1 MELTIKDSKG
11 NPAGSVIFPWD
22 DIKKE
27 LKAELH
33 QERALLY
40 DATQEKEERDA
51 KLADADQRA
60 EKAEAE
66 LNDVREMVQGYTR
79 HQWIEIGVRLGFL
92 TAPDPAKADLND
104 AINSHPGEY
113 WLPEFK
119 VWLNPRVSVVED
131 AEVKDAE

>member
-66 LNDVREMVQGYTR
+66 LNDVREMVQNYTR
-79 HQWIEIGVRLGFL
+79 DQWIEIGVRLGFL
-92 TAPDPAKADLND
+92 TPPDPAKAELSD
-104 AINSHPGEY
+104 AAAHPGEY

-119 VWLNPRVSVVED
+119 VWLKPTV
-131 AEVKDAE
+131 APEVKNAE